1 MSAVRKYKRIQV
13 LAKFEFPVTD
23 KHLNLLIFALQ
34 SKLKV
39 LFGKV
44 VLDQRLTRPCQIS
57 FQNFNGIRR

>member
-39 LFGKV
+39 IFWQGCTGSKADKAL
-44 VLDQRLTRPCQIS
+44 P
-57 FQNFNGIRR
+57 NFFPKL